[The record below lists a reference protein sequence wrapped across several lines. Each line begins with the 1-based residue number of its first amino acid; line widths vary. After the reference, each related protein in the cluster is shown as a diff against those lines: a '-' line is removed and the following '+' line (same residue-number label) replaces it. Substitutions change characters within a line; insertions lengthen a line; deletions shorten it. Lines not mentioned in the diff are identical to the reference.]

1 MRGAPAFALS
11 AALEATEPPEARGLH
26 RDEVRMLVARRGD
39 AWLEHARFR
48 DLPSFLGPGD
58 VVVINTSATLPA
70 ALPAGDRELH
80 LSTPAPDDPM
90 PARWVVEVRERD
102 KPFLRAHVG
111 DVLPLPA
118 GGGAELLAPYAAG
131 RRLWLARLD
140 LPTPLLAYLSEH
152 GFPIRYAYVPRAWP
166 LEDYQTVYALEPGS
180 AEMPSA
186 GRPFTPELITRLV
199 AGGVQVVPVVLHTGV
214 SSPERGELPF
224 PERYRVPEETAR
236 LINAAPGRVIAV
248 GTTVV
253 RALETVAAPDGTV
266 RAGAGWTR
274 LTVSPERGLRAID
287 GLITGWHEPQASHL
301 ELLRAAAGDELL
313 QRSYR
318 EALARGY
325 LWHEFGDS
333 HLVLP

>member
-1 MRGAPAFALS
+1 MRGAPAFALPE
-11 AALEATEPPEARGLH
+11 ALEATEPPEARGLR
-26 RDEVRMLVARRGD
+26 RDEVCMLVARRGD
-39 AWLEHARFR
+39 ERLEHARFH
-48 DLPSFLGPGD
+48 DLPSFLAAGD
-58 VVVINTSATLPA
+58 VVVVNTSATLPA
-70 ALPAGDRELH
+70 ALPVGELELH
-80 LSTPAPDDPM
+80 LSTPAPDDPT

-102 KPFLRAHVG
+102 KPFLRARTG

-118 GGGAELLAPYAAG
+118 GGSAELLAPYAAG
-131 RRLWLARLD
+131 RRLWLAGLD
-140 LPTPLLAYLSEH
+140 LPAPLFPYLNEH
-152 GFPIRYAYVPRAWP
+152 GFPIRYGYVPRAWP

-199 AGGVQVVPVVLHTGV
+199 AGGVEVAPVVLHTGV
-214 SSPERGELPF
+214 SSPERGERPF
-224 PERYRVPEETAR
+224 PERYRVPDETAR
-236 LINAAPGRVIAV
+236 RVNAATGRVIAV

-274 LTVSPERGLRAID
+274 LLVSPERGLRAID

-301 ELLRAAAGDELL
+301 ELLRAAAGDGLL

-333 HLVLP
+333 HLILP